1 MVSYID
7 IMKTILISIFIL
19 FFLNISGYAKPI
31 RLEDFDWGMTLLEVE
46 ARAAD
51 KNYTLAEKE
60 ITGLKP
66 HLEYETHLHG
76 NECVI
81 TFFFTPRGQKLYSVK
96 VVWESPTYGSLVKS
110 ILMKEYQ
117 HPREETP
124 GANMNIWTRTNTE
137 MELRYGFGDT
147 TLTYSHL
154 DLWNEFK
161 EEKELIEEQKEEEEE
176 EEEEE
181 GVP

>member
-1 MVSYID
+1 
-7 IMKTILISIFIL
+7 MKTTLFLIVLILLIP
-19 FFLNISGYAKPI
+19 GPARGKPI
-31 RLEDFDWGMTLLEVE
+31 RLDDFNWGMALLEVE
-46 ARAAD
+46 AHAAD

-66 HLEYETHLHG
+66 HLEYDTHLHG

-117 HPREETP
+117 YPREEMP

-137 MELRYGFGDT
+137 MELRYGFGVT

-161 EEKELIEEQKEEEEE
+161 EEKELIEELDVE